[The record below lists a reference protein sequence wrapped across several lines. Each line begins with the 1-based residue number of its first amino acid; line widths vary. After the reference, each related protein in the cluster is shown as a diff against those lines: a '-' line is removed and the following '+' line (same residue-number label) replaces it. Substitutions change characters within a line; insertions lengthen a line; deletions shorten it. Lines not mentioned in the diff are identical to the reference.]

1 MAKEK
6 EAKKPE
12 AEAGPSPAELLLVD
26 LFPDL
31 HSAMV
36 NLQTTFPYLAQRLHQ
51 KWVRA
56 KALLEEKG
64 LTSEKQMRGEK

>member
-6 EAKKPE
+6 ETKKPE
-12 AEAGPSPAELLLVD
+12 VEAGPTKAELLLVD
-26 LFPDL
+26 LFADV

-51 KWVRA
+51 KWLRM
-56 KALLEEKG
+56 KELLEPKG
-64 LTSEKQMRGEK
+64 LTSEKEMRGEK